1 MQTWHCIVIIALTI
15 GGFMYATFLKE
26 IDRESELTLEQL
38 GSSVNTPLTTQEDPP
53 IDFGREKT
61 NQKSTWAQKVL
72 ILQPKERTGSIIDL
86 HQKAMGGEY
95 FFTILLEELSST
107 EHTKGLIFSA
117 FKSDLHSLDERT
129 ILESLISSIPDT
141 SDGLSIICRGHSQRT
156 ADLLAEFIL
165 RTYPKALALEKNDQ
179 PLLPELREKLLSIS
193 LLEKEAGELKLIIH
207 EELKDSPEDS
217 IEVMALQSEIL
228 QIDQEV
234 GSLKTHLIEI
244 DSIHRNRK
252 HPMNYLQVKPIAEFG
267 NIKELSDILAQLK
280 SLDKSTDLN
289 DYTKKEVENN
299 IKATS
304 ESLESAVVLAI
315 DQIKGTVEDLLA
327 RKKTLQTAVI
337 DTLETERL
345 AVTKNPAVEK
355 LDDVRKRLALLK
367 NEFDARN
374 LEWMTAK
381 KSFSLFP
388 KPI

>member
-1 MQTWHCIVIIALTI
+1 
-15 GGFMYATFLKE
+15 MYATFLKE

-38 GSSVNTPLTTQEDPP
+38 GSSVNTTLPTQPESP
-53 IDFGREKT
+53 IDFGTEKT
-61 NQKSTWAQKVL
+61 SPKSTWAQKVL

-107 EHTKGLIFSA
+107 ERTKDLIFSA

-129 ILESLISSIPDT
+129 ILESLISYIPET
-141 SDGLSIICRGHSQRT
+141 KEGLSIICRGHSQRT

-179 PLLPELREKLLSIS
+179 PLLPELREKLHSIS

-234 GSLKTHLIEI
+234 ASLKTHLIEI

-267 NIKELSDILAQLK
+267 NIKEMSDILAELK
-280 SLDKSTDLN
+280 SLKKSTDLN
-289 DYTKKEVENN
+289 EYTKKEVDNN

-304 ESLESAVVLAI
+304 ESLENAVILAI
-315 DQIKGTVEDLLA
+315 EQIKETVEELLA
-327 RKKTLQTAVI
+327 RKKVLQATVI
-337 DTLETERL
+337 DTIESERL
-345 AVTKNPAVEK
+345 ALTKDPAVAK
-355 LDDVRKRLALLK
+355 LDDVRTKLALLK

-374 LEWMTAK
+374 LEWMMVK